1 MNYEANGM
9 PISLS
14 ELSSYVKSYPPSVEG
29 DYILVVA
36 VDSGY
41 KASDKLAQYKKQY
54 EEIAPVSR
62 MAVYGVILG
71 AVLYLLTMVYLTLAA
86 GRSTEEDGQIV
97 LNRFDRMHT
106 EPARNW
112 WNLSGGRTTGITTA
126 AFH

>member
-1 MNYEANGM
+1 MSYDSSGM

-14 ELSSYVKSYPPSVEG
+14 DLSSYVKSYPPSVDG
-29 DYILVVA
+29 DYILAVA
-36 VDSGY
+36 VDTDY

-62 MAVYGVILG
+62 MAAYGVSLG

-97 LNRFDRMHT
+97 LNRFVGCIQSRR
-106 EPARNW
+106 P
-112 WNLSGGRTTGITTA
+112 
-126 AFH
+126 